1 MDPGGELIG
10 PPFSL
15 HSRLYPCPQGDNRSL
30 VAHLANLN
38 LIRKN
43 FLDSVTFFL
52 LSLRPALP
60 SPTVSIPGGTKSD
73 GLFSCHESRQWR
85 IQGSPP
91 DGATYVST
99 DALYSIFHAWNNK
112 GVASWLFT
120 CGVNY

>member
-60 SPTVSIPGGTKSD
+60 SPTVSI
-73 GLFSCHESRQWR
+73 
-85 IQGSPP
+85 QGS
-91 DGATYVST
+91 GEFRAARLMGLLTFRRT
-99 DALYSIFHAWNNK
+99 HSIPFFMPGTTK
-112 GVASWLFT
+112 GLHHGSSLVASIT
-120 CGVNY
+120 ESE